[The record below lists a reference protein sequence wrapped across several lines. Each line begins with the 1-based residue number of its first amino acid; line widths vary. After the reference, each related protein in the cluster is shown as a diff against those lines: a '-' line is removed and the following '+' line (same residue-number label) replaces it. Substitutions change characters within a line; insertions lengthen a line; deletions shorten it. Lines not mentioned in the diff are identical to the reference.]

1 MEMMYAALLLH
12 KAGKPIN
19 EENMKKVLEAVGANA
34 DVGRIKAV
42 VTALEGADIEKII
55 EKASSVAAAPVAAA
69 SAPAPAEKKKEEK
82 KDEKKS
88 EEEAAAGLAG
98 LFG

>member
-19 EENMKKVLEAVGANA
+19 EENMKKVLEAVGANTDA
-34 DVGRIKAV
+34 GRIKAV
-42 VTALEGADIEKII
+42 VTALDGANIEEII

-69 SAPAPAEKKKEEK
+69 PTAEKKKESK
-82 KDEKKS
+82 KEEKKS